1 MRCTGSPEKNERKK
15 LDKILT
21 SLKNKIEQKMFKNI
35 LAKKNLT
42 FQLMF
47 IQKERL
53 IKKNVCA
60 EFVGKK
66 LPTHKS
72 TPCLSSDLA
81 FLGTIM

>member
-47 IQKERL
+47 IQKDIRPGEGG
-53 IKKNVCA
+53 
-60 EFVGKK
+60 EGQM
-66 LPTHKS
+66 
-72 TPCLSSDLA
+72 LA
-81 FLGTIM
+81 KMALCNL